1 MEHCA
6 DPREFSPAALEHAR
20 SPRGYGPL
28 KDFNGRARITGP
40 CGDTMEFW
48 VKVEDEQVE
57 AVSFVTDGC
66 APSLA
71 SGSMAVE
78 LAAGKPLLEAA
89 VLRQR
94 DILKALGGLPPEV
107 EHCALLAAE
116 TLQAACLD
124 SIRRRDGLPAPPPD
138 PGQEEAGE
146 GRAPKGI
153 SRVKRTVAVLSGK
166 GGTGKSAVAAGI
178 AAALA
183 EIGRR
188 VGLLDADFNSPALP
202 VMLGL
207 ERKGIPNRGPALLPA
222 RAGALKV
229 LSLGL
234 LPGDPAGTPA
244 WDEAERRQFLE
255 RFLHDGEWGNLDF
268 LVIDCPPG
276 PAGVLSALRELVGA
290 GLEALVVTTPQ
301 RLSAEAARE
310 AILLC
315 RREGIAV
322 TGVIENMREFACPGC
337 GQTTRVFRSGGGR
350 KLSDTLKVPFL
361 GSIPLDPAIVECGD
375 RGRNFL
381 EENPESPAAAAFKEI
396 AARLAERRGG

>member
-6 DPREFSPAALEHAR
+6 DPREFSPAALDHSR

-48 VKVEDEQVE
+48 VRVEDEQVE
-57 AVSFVTDGC
+57 AVSFITDGC

-78 LAAGKPLLEAA
+78 LAAGKPLVEAA

-116 TLQAACLD
+116 TLQAACFD
-124 SIRRRDGLPAPPPD
+124 SIRRRDGLPVP
-138 PGQEEAGE
+138 QREEAGE
-146 GRAPKGI
+146 GRASGGI
-153 SRVKRTVAVLSGK
+153 SRIERIVAVLSGK
-166 GGTGKSAVAAGI
+166 GGTGKT
-178 AAALA
+178 ALA
-183 EIGRR
+183 VNIASALAAEGRR
-188 VGLLDADFNSPALP
+188 VGLLDADFNFPALP
-202 VMLGL
+202 LMLGL
-207 ERKGIPNRGPALLPA
+207 ERKGIPNRGSALLPA

-244 WDEAERRQFLE
+244 WDEAPRRQFLE
-255 RFLHDGEWGNLDF
+255 RFLHDGEWGIIDF

-276 PAGVLSALRELVGA
+276 PAGGLSALRELVGA
-290 GLEALVVTTPQ
+290 RLEAVVVTTPQ

-322 TGVIENMREFACPGC
+322 TGVIENMGEFACPGC
-337 GQTTRVFRSGGGR
+337 GRAARIFRAGGGR

-361 GSIPLDPAIVECGD
+361 GSIPLDPAIAECAD

-381 EENPESPAAAAFKEI
+381 DDHPQSPAAAALRKI
-396 AARLAERRGG
+396 AARLAPPADGEK